1 MPNEVKEELV
11 PCEVCGHL
19 VLRNE
24 RGFYHDCPN
33 CGWRRGCDNSAMEQQ
48 LHISYPMVVSLSHA
62 KKQYRQGV
70 PFKADF
76 NEFIRALLFYGEM
89 QFDHKGAT
97 YCVVAYRDPDGAL
110 INITLCGET
119 TRQEFR
125 SAEEFKEQA
134 HINGKKVKNIWDEI
148 NDPRYM

>member
-48 LHISYPMVVSLSHA
+48 MHISYPMVVSLSHA

-76 NEFIRALLFYGEM
+76 NEFIQALLFY
-89 QFDHKGAT
+89 F
-97 YCVVAYRDPDGAL
+97 
-110 INITLCGET
+110 
-119 TRQEFR
+119 
-125 SAEEFKEQA
+125 
-134 HINGKKVKNIWDEI
+134 
-148 NDPRYM
+148 